1 MKRMLLLLDSDP
13 IPNVYDT
20 IVGYDGGADH
30 IVSYGGITPGNVGAL
45 IDGAVFKRGARG
57 KKHTAIFIGGAQITA
72 GGGPL
77 SAKTKNFFWKFRVS
91 RWLDMI
97 RFTTT
102 AVCG

>member
-45 IDGAVFKRGARG
+45 IDGAVFSRGPRE
-57 KKHTAIFIGGAQITA
+57 KKHTAIFIGGANMAA
-72 GGGPL
+72 GEELL
-77 SAKTKNFFWKFRVS
+77 SAITKIFFW
-91 RWLDMI
+91 
-97 RFTTT
+97 
-102 AVCG
+102 